1 MVHCLVIHFV
11 IHVFHINLHSLLSVL
26 HKLLNVLQQ
35 QSRLSSTC
43 HCEVVWQTYID
54 AILGRMTSPM
64 LSQRTCKPSS
74 NPATNEG
81 LKIIK
86 SKKSEGRCCNIQYDV
101 LRFRRVCR
109 SRGWSTFGIYW
120 NWHTHWPGTLM
131 CIVYVREGVAT
142 FIAMSFGWQEC
153 VDQEEGAHLGSIK
166 IDILTVLDPNVYCV
180 CEGRCCNIQ
189 CDVLRLPRVC
199 GLRGRSTF
207 GIYQKWRTRPLG
219 TLMFYIWDP
228 CLTARHERVGHELEW
243 LQLCW

>member
-11 IHVFHINLHSLLSVL
+11 IHVFHINLHSLLSVF
-26 HKLLNVLQQ
+26 HKLINVLQQ
-35 QSRLSSTC
+35 QSRLSPTF

-64 LSQRTCKPSS
+64 LSQKTCKPSS
-74 NPATNEG
+74 NAPTNEG

-86 SKKSEGRCCNIQYDV
+86 SKKVKED
-101 LRFRRVCR
+101 
-109 SRGWSTFGIYW
+109 
-120 NWHTHWPGTLM
+120 
-131 CIVYVREGVAT
+131 VAT
-142 FIAMSFGWQEC
+142 FNTMSFGLEEC
-153 VDQEEGAHLGSIK
+153 VDQEERAHLGSIK
-166 IDILTVLDPNVYCV
+166 IDILTALDPNVYCV

-207 GIYQKWRTRPLG
+207 GIYQKWRTRPPG

-243 LQLCW
+243 L